1 MNWRLAIKNHFQAD
15 VPSPARPDMF
25 QPGLA
30 QWPSHGH
37 LARNLF
43 ACMPSSIC
51 KPSPFGH

>member
-1 MNWRLAIKNHFQAD
+1 MNWRLAVKNHFQAD

-43 ACMPSSIC
+43 AYMPSSIC